1 MKLSYIIPT
10 YNLPPEDIRRCLTS
24 LTEQGLCREAYE
36 VVVVDDESD
45 VSPEPIVREFEQTM
59 NVRFMRQ
66 PHARQ
71 GAARNLGIRQATG
84 DYIRFV
90 DADDYLP
97 PRTAA
102 PLLDVMDK
110 NALDILI
117 FGFREEAPNASRK
130 GRRSSPTRGN
140 GERIFPSGKAY
151 MEGHTVFGSPCT
163 LCFRR
168 TLLEAPPLWFAENT
182 FIEDE
187 EFVTRLV
194 WRSGSLAVTPA
205 VGYIYVQRPDST
217 VHRPSKEHTDEL
229 FRARFDALD
238 GIISLAQSE
247 PQPHKGLDRKICFFS
262 LDILRH
268 ALRQG
273 DWRQHYHDCCS
284 ALCCRRLFPLP
295 PARYGWKYTVF
306 RRLSVSRYGRC
317 LLHVLETHGFQS

>member
-97 PRTAA
+97 PHTAA

-168 TLLEAPPLWFAENT
+168 TLLEAPPALVCGEHVHRGRG
-182 FIEDE
+182 IRHP
-187 EFVTRLV
+187 TRLAL
-194 WRSGSLAVTPA
+194 GLAGRHPCGGLHLCATS
-205 VGYIYVQRPDST
+205 RLN
-217 VHRPSKEHTDEL
+217 RPSSQQGAYR
-229 FRARFDALD
+229 RAV
-238 GIISLAQSE
+238 S
-247 PQPHKGLDRKICFFS
+247 C
-262 LDILRH
+262 
-268 ALRQG
+268 
-273 DWRQHYHDCCS
+273 
-284 ALCCRRLFPLP
+284 PL
-295 PARYGWKYTVF
+295 
-306 RRLSVSRYGRC
+306 
-317 LLHVLETHGFQS
+317 